1 MKYTNE
7 DIARYADGLME
18 AEERQGFEAA
28 LTADPE
34 LQQQL
39 ALHREV
45 EASLLQQFTPDEQ
58 RQQLQG
64 TLQQLRQEYFGT
76 KATAAQ
82 PGEQPASTSG
92 EQPGSQPAKVIP
104 FKRYLGVAVAVAA
117 MLVVVLMVWN
127 PFAGNLYEKY
137 AATQMVAQVERGS
150 HIDTVLQKAT
160 ITFNNEEFT
169 EAAVFLAEV
178 VQAQPDNSYALFYFG
193 VALMQTNQ
201 LPLARVAFEK
211 LFKGE
216 SAFKYEAAFYE
227 ALTYLKEKDEDTAK
241 DWLEKIPADAAN
253 YKKAQELMRKL

>member
-1 MKYTNE
+1 MKYTYE

-18 AEERQGFEAA
+18 AEEQQAFEAA
-28 LTADPE
+28 LATDPE

-45 EASLLQQFTPDEQ
+45 EGVLQQQFAPDEQ

-76 KATAAQ
+76 KTTVQPNEQPGAQ
-82 PGEQPASTSG
+82 PGP
-92 EQPGSQPAKVIP
+92 QPAKVVP
-104 FKRYLGVAVAVAA
+104 FKRYMGAVIAVAA

-160 ITFNNEEFT
+160 IAFNNKEFT

-193 VALMQTNQ
+193 VSLMQTNQ

>member
-1 MKYTNE
+1 MKYTYE

-18 AEERQGFEAA
+18 GEEQQAFEVA
-28 LTADPE
+28 LAADPE

-45 EASLLQQFTPDEQ
+45 EGVLQQQFAPDEQ
-58 RQQLQG
+58 REQLQG
-64 TLQQLRQEYFGT
+64 TLQQLRQEYFG
-76 KATAAQ
+76 ATTTAQRGGQPVAQ
-82 PGEQPASTSG
+82 PGAQS
-92 EQPGSQPAKVIP
+92 GSQPAKVIP
-104 FKRYLGVAVAVAA
+104 FKRYMGVAVAVAA
-117 MLVVVLMVWN
+117 MLVVVLVVWN

-160 ITFNNEEFT
+160 IAFNNKEFT

-193 VALMQTNQ
+193 VSLMQTNQ

-227 ALTYLKEKDEDTAK
+227 ALTYLKEKDKDTAK